1 MIYLCAGVYAEGRSD
16 YAFLLPLT
24 SRMLFALGASISQ
37 ATEVA
42 DSVGIDAARPFPS
55 TREARIAGAIQRH
68 AGQCTLFVIHA
79 DAGNDAEA
87 ALRDRV
93 RPGQRAAGDHVGT
106 VACIPVREIEAW
118 MLSDPGVFTALMA
131 KASPAL
137 PRDPEAVGDPKQALM
152 QIFEDVGLRG
162 GLGDYY
168 RFFGENVDL
177 ACLRRLPAFC
187 RFEAEMKAAVLA
199 LGHGSVPSARGR

>member
-24 SRMLFALGASISQ
+24 NRMLFALSESVTQ

-42 DSVGIDAARPFPS
+42 DSVGIDAPRPFPS
-55 TREARIAGAIQRH
+55 ARDARIACAIQHH

-87 ALRDRV
+87 ALRERV
-93 RPGQRAAGDHVGT
+93 RPGQQAASDVHT

-118 MLSDPGVFTALMA
+118 MLSDPGVFTALMPNA
-131 KASPAL
+131 VPSL
-137 PRDPEAVGDPKQALM
+137 PREPEALGDPKQALL
-152 QIFEDVGLRG
+152 QICDELGLRG

-168 RFFGENVDL
+168 QFFGENVDL
-177 ACLRRLPAFC
+177 ACLRRLPAFR
-187 RFEAEMKAAVLA
+187 RFEEEMKAAVLA
-199 LGHGSVPSARGR
+199 LGHGAVPSARGR